1 MILATLFDSIRV
13 LAAFLLVFLAVPLLS
28 NGHRIW
34 GRQSTA
40 GPPTLWIPVVLQ
52 AFVRASFAAE
62 VACLLLG
69 QVTLC
74 LPGLIFSGCLL
85 CLMRGIWIANQRRS
99 GSSKEGSRRLWQ
111 AWLPLRKGNRSPEA
125 RPHIAN
131 VLSQFTGLSV
141 TSKLLL
147 GCIALVLLIETRV
160 PLQQVHFDHAD
171 TYTRA
176 VSLAALTQGQAWKV
190 NGSVAF
196 LAPLVSIS
204 GLNAVSVIRF
214 TGPILATV
222 FALLIALCIW
232 RVWHSSAAALTA
244 LLLFAWFSL
253 SPAKTNWELLP
264 TSIAIVYSIAAGAI
278 WPHSR
283 KDGLMAAA
291 TGFMIAPGQWF
302 PMIACGLVILSVLF
316 SAWVRPRLRMWLAAP
331 LTTAVLLGIVLAWLA
346 QRPPAR
352 AVEFESAARICTK
365 IGENFH
371 RNEWL
376 VVSPFQEL
384 AFTYGQGW
392 HSELSEFV
400 SKFTL
405 DQVSSPTFAFPYDS
419 RDVFFF
425 VERRPLR
432 AGSSPFD
439 RTVIWRYAP
448 AESRDQSAFFYGD
461 PQGRASLEYRAA
473 ELLNRYA
480 QSHKNLSLFY
490 QDDDLVVYHLAQASH
505 GT

>member
-1 MILATLFDSIRV
+1 MILATLFDFIRV
-13 LAAFLLVFLAVPLLS
+13 LAAFLLVFLALPLVWRGHITW
-28 NGHRIW
+28 NG
-34 GRQSTA
+34 
-40 GPPTLWIPVVLQ
+40 PTRRTPSLWMPVVLR

-69 QVTLC
+69 RATLC
-74 LPGLIFSGCLL
+74 LPGLIFSGCVVCLL
-85 CLMRGIWIANQRRS
+85 RGVWIAEKRRS
-99 GSSKEGSRRLWQ
+99 TLTGEGSRSLWQ
-111 AWLPLRKGNRSPEA
+111 TWLPLRKGNRPPEA
-125 RPHIAN
+125 RPRIEN
-131 VLSQFTGLSV
+131 LLSRFMGISF
-141 TSKLLL
+141 TSKLFLS
-147 GCIALVLLIETRV
+147 CIVLVLLIETRI
-160 PLQQVHFDHAD
+160 PLQQVHFDHAG
-171 TYTRA
+171 TYTRT
-176 VSLAALTQGQAWKV
+176 VSLAALTQGQAWKAD
-190 NGSVAF
+190 GSIAF

-232 RVWHSSAAALTA
+232 RVWGTPAAALTA
-244 LLLFAWFSL
+244 LLLFLWFSL

-264 TSIAIVYSIAAGAI
+264 SSIAIVYSIAAGAI

-291 TGFMIAPGQWF
+291 TGFMIAPGQWI
-302 PMIACGLVILSVLF
+302 PAIACGLVILSVLF
-316 SAWVRPRLRMWLAAP
+316 SGWACPRLRMWVAAP
-331 LTTAVLLGIVLAWLA
+331 LATAVLLGVVLVWLG
-346 QRPPAR
+346 QKPPAR
-352 AVEFESAARICTK
+352 VVQYESAARISTR
-365 IGENFH
+365 IADQFH

-376 VVSPFQEL
+376 LVSPFQEL

-400 SKFTL
+400 SEYTL
-405 DQVSSPTFAFPYDS
+405 DQVSRATFAFPYAS
-419 RDVFFF
+419 PHVFFF

-432 AGSSPFD
+432 AGSPSLTPAA
-439 RTVIWRYAP
+439 IWRYAP
-448 AESRDQSAFFYGD
+448 AESRDKSAFLYGD

-473 ELLNRYA
+473 ELLNGFA

-490 QDDDLVVYHLAQASH
+490 EDDDLVVYHLVPAST